1 MVDPQK
7 IQRGSLL
14 RIRNGIKVPLGN
26 ITIEGSGYYAVDNSE
41 ESERDLD
48 PSTPV
53 VFMGIPSGEDDALVV
68 LVEGVLGWVFS
79 DEVEQ
84 LE

>member
-26 ITIEGSGYYAVDNSE
+26 ITIEGDGYYAVDNSE
-41 ESERDLD
+41 ESDRELPPD
-48 PSTPV
+48 TPV
-53 VFMGIPSGEDDALVV
+53 VFMGIPAGEDDALVV
-68 LVEGVLGWVFS
+68 LAEGVLGWVFS
-79 DEVEQ
+79 DEVD
-84 LE
+84 LLT